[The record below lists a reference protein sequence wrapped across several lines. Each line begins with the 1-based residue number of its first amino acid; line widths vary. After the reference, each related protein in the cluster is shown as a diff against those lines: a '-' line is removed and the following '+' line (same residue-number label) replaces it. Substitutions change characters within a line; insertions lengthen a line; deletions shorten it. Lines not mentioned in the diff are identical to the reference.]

1 MVFVW
6 PYCNVFV
13 WVALGAGDCGGPQL
27 PGERRI
33 NPDYHLTTCVNQNL
47 CPAFFASCHW
57 QKCRNVAKVA
67 ILFMIM
73 ILGLSDHCANLILT
87 QISMNQDV
95 KGALHQDSTKT
106 WDHFIFFPLE
116 MRDVEVLDC
125 NKQSGCLVKRSLL
138 GDRHSQKW
146 CKNGKKSAPRENQS
160 MHCWMRAIKEE
171 AGL

>member
-1 MVFVW
+1 MPRFF
-6 PYCNVFV
+6 CF
-13 WVALGAGDCGGPQL
+13 LQL
-27 PGERRI
+27 AKI
-33 NPDYHLTTCVNQNL
+33 
-47 CPAFFASCHW
+47 
-57 QKCRNVAKVA
+57 QKYGKSGNF
-67 ILFMIM
+67 FMIM
-73 ILGLSDHCANLILT
+73 ILGLSDHCANLIFT

-95 KGALHQDSTKT
+95 KEALHQHSTKT

-138 GDRHSQKW
+138 GDRLWQKW